1 VHNNNNNNN
10 NNNDNNLQSAVMLLT
25 ELYVVVPSKE
35 FWPYK
40 KVANLTYSCQLAM
53 YVMVKTVWDVKG
65 RRGSWQMSP
74 KL

>member
-1 VHNNNNNNN
+1 
-10 NNNDNNLQSAVMLLT
+10 MLLT